1 MVDPR
6 MMRVWVGEGRG
17 GSGFAVTYLT
27 FCQNF
32 AVGSAEEVWFY
43 CLFFYTLKVTL
54 LMREFLAAL
63 VSIITFF
70 FRQLRLHEDILFFLV

>member
-43 CLFFYTLKVTL
+43 CLFLYLEGNSPYARIFGSFGEHYY
-54 LMREFLAAL
+54 
-63 VSIITFF
+63 FF
-70 FRQLRLHEDILFFLV
+70 F